1 VDVSRLAVERAITT
15 MWDRY
20 SEPLSLDEI
29 ADTAILSKFYFS
41 RVFRS
46 VTGTSPGRFL
56 TAIRLYRAKNL
67 LQETSL
73 SVTDIAYMVGY
84 NSLGTFTT
92 RFTRSVGVSPARF
105 RALSHSGLPALP
117 RPETGVYRG
126 SGAVHGT
133 VVLPPSTT
141 PLRVYVGA
149 FRSPI
154 VEGMPVS
161 CDIVDT
167 DPDGCRIH
175 EYRLGAVPVG
185 KWYVRAAAVA
195 VRLADSDAR
204 PWARHPL
211 FVGSGKPVVMLAER
225 KVELRIAMRAVDSTD
240 LPILLALPELDN
252 RFFSEPMLSA

>member
-1 VDVSRLAVERAITT
+1 

-46 VTGTSPGRFL
+46 ITGTSPGRFL

-67 LQETSL
+67 LLETSL

-105 RALSHSGLPALP
+105 RVLSYSGLPALP
-117 RPETGVYRG
+117 RPETEAYRG
-126 SGAVHGT
+126 SGTVHGAIE
-133 VVLPPSTT
+133 LPPSSA
-141 PLRVYVGA
+141 PLRIYVGTFA
-149 FRSPI
+149 GPI
-154 VEGMPVS
+154 VEGMPIS
-161 CDIVDT
+161 CDILDAH
-167 DPDGCRIH
+167 PDGSRVH
-175 EYRLGAVPVG
+175 EYRLSAVPVG

-195 VRLADSDAR
+195 MRWTDADAR

-211 FVGSGKPVVMLAER
+211 FVGSGNPVVMLADR

-252 RFFSEPMLSA
+252 RFFSEPVLNAGRELELVVRAPGV